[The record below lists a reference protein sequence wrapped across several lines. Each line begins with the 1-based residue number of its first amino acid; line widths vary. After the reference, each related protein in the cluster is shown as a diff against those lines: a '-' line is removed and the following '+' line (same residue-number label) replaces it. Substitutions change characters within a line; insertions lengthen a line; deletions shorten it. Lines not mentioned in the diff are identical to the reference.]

1 MKTNLKRITT
11 FFACLLLAAL
21 LLTACASTDDGAAYF
36 QVEKGLQW
44 KSIYQVGETLSLN
57 GLTAKYFRD
66 IDSDDY
72 ETVTLKEDMITG
84 FDTSKEG
91 SFTMTVTYKGKTD
104 TVSYTVV
111 SKATPFEVIQTFC
124 LAENK
129 VVSIDSTVMKATVLV
144 FDNYFKAVENQPSK
158 TVETSLSF
166 LVNNKGKTCAS
177 FEYNGSRYDLFYDE
191 ETNRYSMLTSSASSS
206 SVGTTERLVY
216 PINLASLPL
225 PQKNVSYQS
234 TPTDG
239 AYYSIQ
245 IDDSYHAVVKK
256 HKIEGAGTVDTVLDS
271 FAATDTVL
279 SSNGLFKY
287 VLSKD
292 GYTATATMSNQGPIQ
307 VRKEADGAL
316 ESIYSALC
324 SPSK

>member
-1 MKTNLKRITT
+1 MTSV
-11 FFACLLLAAL
+11 FAFLLLAAL
-21 LLTACASTDDGAAYF
+21 LLTGCATMDDGSAYL

-44 KSIYQVGETLSLN
+44 KSVYQVGEALSLN

-66 IDSDDY
+66 LESDDY
-72 ETVTLKEDMITG
+72 ETVTLKEDMITD

-91 SFTMTVTYKGKTD
+91 SFTMKITYKGKTD

-111 SKATPFEVIQTFC
+111 PKATPFEVIQTFC
-124 LAENK
+124 LAENT

-158 TVETSLSF
+158 TVEASLSY
-166 LVNNKGKTCAS
+166 LVNGKGKTCAS

-191 ETNRYSMLTSSASSS
+191 ETNRYSLLTSSASSS
-206 SVGTTERLVY
+206 SVGSSERLVY
-216 PINLASLPL
+216 SINLASLPL
-225 PQKNVSYQS
+225 PRKNVSYQS

-239 AYYSIQ
+239 VHYSIQ

-256 HKIEGAGTVDTVLDS
+256 HTAGGTGTVDTVLDS
-271 FAATDTVL
+271 FAATDAVL

-287 VLSKD
+287 VQTKD
-292 GYTATATMSNQGPIQ
+292 GYTATAIMSNQGPIQ
-307 VRKEADGAL
+307 VRKEADNAI
-316 ESIYSALC
+316 ESLYFALC
-324 SPSK
+324 SPVQ